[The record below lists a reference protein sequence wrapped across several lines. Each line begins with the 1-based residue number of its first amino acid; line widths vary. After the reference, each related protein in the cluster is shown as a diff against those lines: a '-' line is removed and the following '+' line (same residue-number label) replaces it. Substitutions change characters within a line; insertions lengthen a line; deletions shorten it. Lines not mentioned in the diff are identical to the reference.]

1 MSEPPLGSSVIQI
14 IRKASDSTSSSDPPS
29 GRVAVITGA
38 ARGVGAAV
46 AAQLASQGKR
56 LVLVD
61 AHLPSLIDI
70 TERCRQLGATV
81 LMCHNDVRD
90 AQAASVV
97 YDKAVTAFGRVDDL
111 LLFAGVIHSGPV
123 AQSTLDDM
131 VAVIETNL
139 IATIRF
145 VSEALPLLSATG
157 SHPRILTIASAI
169 EAIPYP
175 GYASYV
181 SSKAGVRA
189 FTASL
194 RNELRAA
201 QHPVTVSCGVLGG
214 IDTQIVAHGTSTAP
228 GTLDDAQARF
238 TRRVARTL
246 PDVAAR
252 QLLAGIDRGQATI
265 RVGADAYL
273 AEALRRVLGPAWAV
287 PTRFTQE

>member
-1 MSEPPLGSSVIQI
+1 MTQI
-14 IRKASDSTSSSDPPS
+14 IRKHSDNAAISDVPMC
-29 GRVAVITGA
+29 RVVVITGA

-46 AAQLASQGKR
+46 AAQLASRGQR

-61 AHLPSLIDI
+61 EHLPSLIDS

-81 LMCHNDVRD
+81 LMCHNDVRG
-90 AQAASVV
+90 AQTAAVV
-97 YDKAVTAFGRVDDL
+97 YEKAVTTFGRVDDV
-111 LLFAGVIHSGPV
+111 LLFAGVIHSGSV
-123 AQSTLDDM
+123 AQSTLDDL
-131 VAVIETNL
+131 VAVVEINL
-139 IATIRF
+139 IAVIRF

-175 GYASYV
+175 GYASYI

-201 QHPVTVSCGVLGG
+201 QHPVTISCGVLGG
-214 IDTQIVAHGTSTAP
+214 IDTQIVAHGTAADP
-228 GTLDDAQARF
+228 HELENMQARF
-238 TRRVARTL
+238 TRRIARTS
-246 PDVAAR
+246 PDGAAR
-252 QLLAGIDRGQATI
+252 QLLAGIDRGHATI

-273 AEALRRVLGPAWAV
+273 AEVLRRVLGPAWAV
-287 PTRFTQE
+287 PARFHPGVNDHG

>member
-1 MSEPPLGSSVIQI
+1 MTYI
-14 IRKASDSTSSSDPPS
+14 IRKASGSAAFFDPPS

-46 AAQLASQGKR
+46 AAQLASRGQR

-61 AHLPSLIDI
+61 EHLPSLIDS

-81 LMCHNDVRD
+81 LMCHNDVRG
-90 AQAASVV
+90 AEATSLV
-97 YDKAVTAFGRVDDL
+97 YDKAEAAFGRIDDL
-111 LLFAGVIHSGPV
+111 LLFAGVIHSGSV
-123 AQSTLDDM
+123 AQSALDDL
-131 VAVIETNL
+131 VAVIEINL

-145 VSEALPLLSATG
+145 VREALPLLDTG

-169 EAIPYP
+169 ETIPYP
-175 GYASYV
+175 GYASYI

-214 IDTQIVAHGTSTAP
+214 IDTQIVAHGTTADP
-228 GTLDDAQARF
+228 HELENMQARF
-238 TRRVARTL
+238 TRRIARTS
-246 PDVAAR
+246 PDIAAQ
-252 QLLAGIDRGQATI
+252 QLLAGMDRGRATI
-265 RVGADAYL
+265 RVGADAYF
-273 AEALRRVLGPAWAV
+273 AEVLRRVFGPAWAV
-287 PTRFTQE
+287 PARFHPGGNEHD